1 MYDVILAATDGSD
14 PANRGVEH
22 ALSLGSR
29 YDAVVHVISVVD
41 TGRYGEP
48 ALSSTELVLE
58 ELEDRAHEH
67 LADVAQRAET
77 MDGEIVTKTCHGEPH
92 EELVAYA
99 DEIDADLTLLGK
111 QGLSRTGH
119 HIGGVANGFVDGSD
133 RPVQLARTVEHGSG
147 PVFYPAGR
155 FPLSWRKRTAFI
167 RSARTNVY
175 GY

>member
-1 MYDVILAATDGSD
+1 MYDVILAATDGSA

-58 ELEDRAHEH
+58 ELEDRAHEQ
-67 LADVAQRAET
+67 LAEIAEQADT
-77 MDGEIVTKTCHGEPH
+77 MDVEVVTKTCHGEPH
-92 EELVAYA
+92 DEIVAYA

-111 QGLSRTGH
+111 HGQSQTGH
-119 HIGGVANGFVDGSD
+119 HIGSVANRVVDRCD
-133 RPVQLARTVEHGSG
+133 RPVQLA
-147 PVFYPAGR
+147 
-155 FPLSWRKRTAFI
+155 
-167 RSARTNVY
+167 
-175 GY
+175 